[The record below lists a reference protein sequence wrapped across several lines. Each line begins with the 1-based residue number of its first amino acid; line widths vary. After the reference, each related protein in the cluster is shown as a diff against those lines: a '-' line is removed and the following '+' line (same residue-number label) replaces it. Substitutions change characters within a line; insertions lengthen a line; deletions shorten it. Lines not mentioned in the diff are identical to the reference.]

1 MNPQIE
7 RQPLP
12 RLYSYF
18 TLGLAMMFLAF
29 YFLEEQLHW
38 WQPSSPKILPIVLS
52 GYLALAILNIMNLSS
67 QSRQKVDLYLP
78 SLLVE
83 LLILGFLMLYVAP
96 NQNDLGL
103 IMLISVGLGNLIVS
117 QRFGYLLSAIA
128 TLMVLSHSYLH
139 KESPAS
145 EGFLSSSVLSMLFF
159 IEALLVQSLRIRLQE
174 AQNQVQLNQDQLYS
188 AARMNDLIIER
199 MLTGVCITQNKGR
212 ILRINGSAKERLA
225 LEDADL
231 QLPKIIFNRLLFWL
245 EYQIQVDDAVIVED
259 LEGYNQELILSFA
272 AIDEDSS
279 LVFIDD
285 KHSLAKRTNQFK
297 QASLARM
304 AASIAHEIRNP
315 LNAVSHASQLLQE
328 SPDLKSDDKRLNEI
342 IFNHSQRME
351 TIIQNVLQISKRKG
365 AEMQW
370 IQIQHWLEHFIDEFK
385 KQHPISIN
393 LDGENYDILF
403 DPSQLHQVIW
413 NLCTNAIRYGN
424 ADENNAIDMSISR
437 HKHNIQLSI
446 KDNGPGISEDEQ
458 VYLFEPFHTTSAQ
471 GSGLGLY
478 LAKEL
483 CEANH
488 ALIRYDNDAEQG
500 AVFNILFTPSNDVL
514 K

>member
-1 MNPQIE
+1 MTSPVE

-18 TLGLAMMFLAF
+18 TLGLAMIFLAF
-29 YFLEEQLHW
+29 YFLEEQLKW

-67 QSRQKVDLYLP
+67 HSRQKIDLYLP
-78 SLLVE
+78 SLIAE
-83 LLILGFLMLYVAP
+83 LLILGFLMLYIAP
-96 NQNDLGL
+96 EQNDLGL

-145 EGFLSSSVLSMLFF
+145 EGFLSGSVLSMLFF
-159 IEALLVQSLRIRLQE
+159 IEALIVQSLRIRLQE

-199 MLTGVCITQNKGR
+199 MLTGVCITHNQGQ
-212 ILRINGSAKERLA
+212 ILRINGAAKERLG
-225 LEDADL
+225 LEESDL
-231 QLPKIIFNRLLFWL
+231 QLPETIFNRLLFWL
-245 EYQIQVDDAVIVED
+245 EYQLQVDDAVIIKD

-272 AIDEDSS
+272 AIDEQSS
-279 LVFIDD
+279 LIFIDD
-285 KHSLAKRTNQFK
+285 KHSLSKRTNQFK

-328 SPDLKSDDKRLNEI
+328 SPDLNSDDKRLNEI

-370 IQIQHWLEHFIDEFK
+370 IQLKNWLEHFISEFK
-385 KQHPISIN
+385 KQHPVNIN
-393 LDGENYDILF
+393 LEGDDYDILF

-413 NLCTNAIRYGN
+413 NLCTNAIRYGH
-424 ADENNAIDMSISR
+424 ADENNPIDMTLGK
-437 HKHNIQLSI
+437 HKHNIQLTI
-446 KDNGPGISEDEQ
+446 KDYGPGIDESELM
-458 VYLFEPFHTTSAQ
+458 YLFEPFHTTSVQ

-488 ALIRYDNDAEQG
+488 ALIRYDDNPDHG
-500 AVFNILFTPSNDVL
+500 AVFNILFTPSNDT
-514 K
+514 